1 MTVRRPPRPTLEL
14 VTLVVMAWAL
24 MTAGLTILPALAS
37 QIVEDPWPVVISWG
51 LVSLV
56 WVPVE
61 AVRRTRLGPFAR
73 FFLTLPLWL
82 AAAFCGFWL
91 RTVLGLP

>member
-1 MTVRRPPRPTLEL
+1 MIVRRPQRPTLEL
-14 VTLVVMAWAL
+14 VTLVAMAWAL
-24 MTAGLTILPALAS
+24 MTAGLAILPALAG
-37 QIVEDPWPVVISWG
+37 QIVDEPWPVVIAWG

-61 AVRRTRLGPFAR
+61 AVLRTRLGPFAR

-82 AAAFCGFWL
+82 GAAFCGLWI
-91 RTVLGLP
+91 RHALGLP